1 MCVGYAG
8 NDEEAKEM
16 VNDAFI
22 LVFDKIG
29 QYFHLGYYGK

>member
-1 MCVGYAG
+1 MSVFSAPSHAR

-22 LVFDKIG
+22 RVFDKIG
-29 QYFHLGYYGK
+29 